1 MAAECE
7 DSGAGSDAE
16 PPEPLDPPE
25 SQEAS
30 EQPEAPEPPADSEQC
45 DTDALIALPDPVMDQ
60 PTIIMPVIAVPP
72 APEPPPAEPT
82 HYNGRATEG
91 APPAARNG
99 ASHSVGAVPVA
110 AQLDQFYQTRNALQ
124 ENTTGGWRRAVQS
137 ASGGLINVGDS
148 RRERFRQLLTQ
159 RASIPIRGD
168 FRVAVLSLKGGVGKT
183 TTTAAL
189 GATLAALRGDRVIA
203 VDASPEIGTL
213 ALRGPNSTQ
222 SSARTLL
229 RDKLINRYSDVRE
242 HTSQT
247 TSRLEILAS
256 EQNPANTQPLSGEQY
271 SELMQELRRY
281 YNVIL
286 TDCGTGLVHSTMPDV
301 LNWAHAVVTVT
312 APTAD
317 AVHSANV
324 TLEWLHRHGY
334 PELAA
339 TAIVVVCAAQRQ
351 TKPAE
356 VERVVQHFQ
365 RFATAHY
372 IPFDEHLATGTE
384 LDLAQLNVA
393 TRDAFL
399 ELAASVADRSRG
411 L

>member
-1 MAAECE
+1 
-7 DSGAGSDAE
+7 
-16 PPEPLDPPE
+16 
-25 SQEAS
+25 
-30 EQPEAPEPPADSEQC
+30 
-45 DTDALIALPDPVMDQ
+45 MDQ
-60 PTIIMPVIAVPP
+60 PTLIMPVIAVPR
-72 APEPPPAEPT
+72 APDEPPAGPT
-82 HYNGRATEG
+82 LRNGRAHADD
-91 APPAARNG
+91 APRGPRAG
-99 ASHSVGAVPVA
+99 PPQPVGTVPVA
-110 AQLDQFYQTRNALQ
+110 AQLDHFYQTQNALQ
-124 ENTTGGWRRAVQS
+124 EQATGGWRRAVQS
-137 ASGGLINVGDS
+137 ASAGLINVGES
-148 RRERFRQLLTQ
+148 RRERLRRLLTE
-159 RASIPIRGD
+159 RATIPIRGD

-213 ALRGPNSTQ
+213 AHRGPNSTL

-247 TSRLEILAS
+247 KSRLEILAS

-271 SELMQELRRY
+271 SELMQELSRY

-334 PELAA
+334 AHLAA
-339 TAIVVVCAAQRQ
+339 TAVVVVCAAQRQ
-351 TKPAE
+351 APPAE
-356 VERVVQHFQ
+356 VDRVVQHFQ

-411 L
+411 R